1 MSRKDPQIHVRIPHD
16 LKTKL
21 EESAKLAKRS
31 LNAEVSKRLLSTFV
45 DSNKGYGYDED
56 DYERD
61 IFEAQQSIKQREEDL
76 DKLPPDV
83 DPIERAIFRYEL
95 RKAEHY
101 LECLENDLEDFRN
114 RETLYREI
122 YYPNEE
128 DEEP

>member
-1 MSRKDPQIHVRIPHD
+1 MSKKDHQIHVRIPHD

-31 LNAEVSKRLLSTFV
+31 MNAEVSKRLLSTFI
-45 DSNKGYGYDED
+45 DSNRGYGYDEG

-61 IFEAQQSIKQREEDL
+61 IFEAQQSIKQREADL
-76 DKLPPDV
+76 AKLPPDA

-101 LECLENDLEDFRN
+101 LDYLKNELEDFHN
-114 RETLYREI
+114 REKLYREI
-122 YYPNEE
+122 YHFNED
-128 DEEP
+128 DE